1 MRLLFPNINLNLQ
14 ILFRSTNH
22 SLELTEPPSFAK
34 IFFTNKGQGMKT
46 RVPFQDGLIDEVS
59 GKWVLMECRC
69 KPCGIIIHAVGSVG
83 LVDTGCGRWGCRLRV

>member
-1 MRLLFPNINLNLQ
+1 
-14 ILFRSTNH
+14 
-22 SLELTEPPSFAK
+22 
-34 IFFTNKGQGMKT
+34 MKT